1 MRSAALLF
9 ALVLGLS
16 CTFSPVVTTKEER
29 PWGARYSDCKRAAEA
44 YCRDAVG
51 ATGGEFDKCAAK
63 SAFECVSGL
72 GSPK

>member
-16 CTFSPVVTTKEER
+16 CTLSPVITTTDGR
-29 PWGARYSDCKRAAEA
+29 RGGARYSDCQRAAEA

-51 ATGGEFDKCAAK
+51 ATGGEFDKCVAK
-63 SAFECVSGL
+63 STFECVSES
-72 GSPK
+72 GSSK